1 MTRTSTVLARLG
13 LLAGL
18 AALPAWA
25 FGQQNFQPAKVTT
38 LTGDTLRGF
47 IDYKGWDKN
56 PKLVVFKPDLQA
68 PAQTFRPLDIK
79 GFLVNSEQYT
89 GSAVAIETSPTILEE
104 LTVSPVPLFRTDT
117 TFLRTVV
124 SGPRSLYRN
133 KVDGREFFY
142 TEQQGKF
149 DLLIYKRYKP
159 SSTYTVVRF
168 NNTYREQLAKYLA
181 DCPTIEAKSKQL
193 LYTSSTIQKLFK
205 TYYTCTGQQGGFR
218 QNKTTYQFGVLAGV
232 TRSTVRFDASP
243 SFGPPPGFD
252 NNSTYGPTGGLFFY
266 IPLPGNLGHFS
277 INNDVVYT
285 SFKSSGST
293 MTGSYSGNYNAIA
306 SSISLAYLKLNTQL
320 RFTRPIGSGSLFIN
334 AGMSNSYAIEAKNE
348 RTVTTQFYSTVKTTT
363 SEIFPMERYE
373 SGLVAGLGG
382 SIKRLSAEARYE
394 RTGGFLNLVFIS
406 SRFERLSLLVGYRLF

>member
-89 GSAVAIETSPTILEE
+89 GSAVAIETSPTVLEE

-205 TYYTCTGQQGGFR
+205 TYYACTSQQGGFR
-218 QNKTTYQFGVLAGV
+218 QKKTTYQFGVLAGV
-232 TRSTVRFDASP
+232 TRSTL
-243 SFGPPPGFD
+243 SFNADPAYGPVPYFD
-252 NNSTYGPTGGLFFY
+252 NYTTSGPTAGLFFY

-277 INNDVVYT
+277 INNDVLYT
-285 SFKSSGST
+285 SFKGSGTRIIENSYGNNVVKSSL
-293 MTGSYSGNYNAIA
+293 
-306 SSISLAYLKLNTQL
+306 SLAYVKLNTQL

-334 AGMSNSYAIEAKNE
+334 AGMSNGYAVEAKNE
-348 RTVTTQFYSTVKTTT
+348 QTVSNQFYSTTKTTT
-363 SEIFPMERYE
+363 GPIFIMEHYE

-382 SIKRLSAEARYE
+382 SVKRLSAEVRYE
-394 RTGGFLNLVFIS
+394 SSGGFLNYNLIS
-406 SRFERLSLLVGYRLF
+406 SHFNRYSLLVGYRLF